1 MSTAS
6 LALTIPLAALLLL
19 LAGLSGTVGLR
30 GRGGALT
37 RDGRMGVRTPA
48 SMASDESFAVAN
60 RVAAPVALGAA
71 AIALVVA
78 VLIVALPLSSVGAL
92 ILFVVALAAVFALLL
107 AAGTLGDRAAR
118 HVPVPAR
125 RPAAGGAGCGGC
137 GCGGGGCSK
146 LTRTAEPVCEPA
158 AEPAT
163 GSA

>member
-48 SMASDESFAVAN
+48 SMASDEAFAVAN

-92 ILFVVALAAVFALLL
+92 ILFVVALAAVFALL
-107 AAGTLGDRAAR
+107 GVVRMKR
-118 HVPVPAR
+118 
-125 RPAAGGAGCGGC
+125 
-137 GCGGGGCSK
+137 
-146 LTRTAEPVCEPA
+146 LTRAENPVQAITVDAQIVKDA
-158 AEPAT
+158 ADEY
-163 GSA
+163 